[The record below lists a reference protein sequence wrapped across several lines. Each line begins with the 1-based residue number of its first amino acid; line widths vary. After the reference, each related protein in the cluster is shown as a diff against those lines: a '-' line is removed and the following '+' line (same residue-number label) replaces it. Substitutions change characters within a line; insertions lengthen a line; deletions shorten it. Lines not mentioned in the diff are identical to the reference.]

1 MCPMKPRPF
10 VFVLTGLAWPCLSA
24 PLPRGDWV
32 GHGLSGDRKME
43 LEQFLSS
50 SYERGDTAGGSALL
64 MHAGEVVFEHAFGFA
79 DIQRRRLFEMST
91 PCRVASISKP
101 IVATLVVKLAAEGRV
116 ELDSPIDR
124 YLPQY
129 AGIRL
134 RSGEELRRM
143 PRVQELLRHTA
154 GFTPD
159 DKEGG
164 RPWFW
169 KEARGKTLAEMVA
182 LYPVFPVEGLYCN
195 PGGGCWY
202 SGMGYDVA
210 GRIVEVATGQPF
222 HEVLRREFCEP
233 LGMTDTCLLPDAGLR
248 ARAARRYYHW
258 RSDGSFHRRIPRRSP
273 SVADGDASSP
283 YTPIG
288 GGVLSTP
295 SDLAAF
301 LMLHRNRGEV
311 DGARFVPEAALRRMA
326 ERKRPWP
333 RYGMGFQLGPGVPEL
348 GGHTAWIRHSGSSG
362 TVCWLDFEHDVVGV
376 ILTQTERS
384 RGRAMPEEEKLIP
397 KAAPTFP
404 EVVKS
409 KIDAVF
415 GWRAWPPPT
424 RGR

>member
-1 MCPMKPRPF
+1 MKPRPL
-10 VFVLTGLAWPCLSA
+10 VFALTGLAWPCLSA

-32 GHGLSGDRKME
+32 AHGFPEGRRAE
-43 LEQFLSS
+43 LERFLST
-50 SYERGDTAGGSALL
+50 SYERGHVVGGTVLL
-64 MHAGEVVFEHAFGFA
+64 VHAGEVVFEQAFGFA
-79 DIQRRRLFEMST
+79 DIKRRRPFEMST
-91 PCRVASISKP
+91 PCSVASISKP
-101 IVATLVVKLAAEGRV
+101 IVATLVVKLASEGRV

-129 AGIRL
+129 GGIRL
-134 RSGEELRRM
+134 RSGQEPRGM
-143 PRVQELLRHTA
+143 PRLQELLRHTA

-159 DKEGG
+159 KEEGG

-169 KEARGKTLAEMVA
+169 EEARGKTLEEMVA
-182 LYPVFPVEGLYCN
+182 LYPDFPIRGLYCN

-210 GRIVEVATGQPF
+210 GRIVEVATGEPI
-222 HEVLRREFCEP
+222 HKVLRKELCEP
-233 LGMTDTCLLPDAGLR
+233 LGMSDTCLLPDAELR
-248 ARAARRYYHW
+248 ARAPSRYYQR
-258 RSDGSFHRRIPRRSP
+258 RSDGSFHRRIPKPPP

-295 SDLAAF
+295 ADLAAF
-301 LMLHRNRGEV
+301 LMLHRDRGKVAGVE
-311 DGARFVPEAALRRMA
+311 FIPETVLRRMH

-384 RGRAMPEEEKLIP
+384 RGRAMPEEEKLSP